1 MFGRSMCYII
11 TIVKVECKINVTH
24 NVANVTVEI
33 ISKIP
38 IDVIR

>member
-1 MFGRSMCYII
+1 MCYII

-24 NVANVTVEI
+24 NVANVTVHS

-38 IDVIR
+38 IDVTK